1 MPAIENV
8 NRRGAT
14 YWWRRRVRFVGR
26 LERPITIV
34 TTVSLLTKDQS
45 VARRRA
51 AAMTGRSEV
60 VRMSLYE
67 RIEQEG
73 LTSEQVNHLFRE
85 EMVRYRNMLAHQ
97 LAVIEKDGEG
107 NVTARFQQMLSI
119 YAAFNGDFIANG
131 FDDYMGIDYIWS
143 FDKRFP
149 SLDDEA
155 RADLYEMLSQAG
167 DVPAIC

>member
-1 MPAIENV
+1 MQVIENV

-26 LERPITIV
+26 LPRPITIV

-85 EMVRYRNMLAHQ
+85 EVVRYRNMLAHQ
-97 LAVIEKDGEG
+97 LAAIEKDGEG
-107 NVTARFQQMLSI
+107 DVTARMLVGASWH
-119 YAAFNGDFIANG
+119 G
-131 FDDYMGIDYIWS
+131 
-143 FDKRFP
+143 
-149 SLDDEA
+149 
-155 RADLYEMLSQAG
+155 LSGAV
-167 DVPAIC
+167 DRSRILRSPAESTTPPI

>member
-51 AAMTGRSEV
+51 GADTGRFIGVSW
-60 VRMSLYE
+60 VR
-67 RIEQEG
+67 
-73 LTSEQVNHLFRE
+73 
-85 EMVRYRNMLAHQ
+85 
-97 LAVIEKDGEG
+97 
-107 NVTARFQQMLSI
+107 ARPRG
-119 YAAFNGDFIANG
+119 AARG
-131 FDDYMGIDYIWS
+131 
-143 FDKRFP
+143 
-149 SLDDEA
+149 
-155 RADLYEMLSQAG
+155 AG
-167 DVPAIC
+167 

>member
-51 AAMTGRSEV
+51 VAMTSRSEV

-73 LTSEQVNHLFRE
+73 LTSEQVTPCRTK
-85 EMVRYRNMLAHQ
+85 YRIVA
-97 LAVIEKDGEG
+97 GW
-107 NVTARFQQMLSI
+107 LSHRLRLLC
-119 YAAFNGDFIANG
+119 A
-131 FDDYMGIDYIWS
+131 
-143 FDKRFP
+143 
-149 SLDDEA
+149 
-155 RADLYEMLSQAG
+155 
-167 DVPAIC
+167 

>member
-1 MPAIENV
+1 MPAIENA

-14 YWWRRRVRFVGR
+14 YWWRRRVRVAGR
-26 LERPITIV
+26 LERPITII

-73 LTSEQVNHLFRE
+73 LLSEQVNPFFRE
-85 EMVRYRNMLAHQ
+85 EMVRYCNAAVNGGCGMTSFAGSSLAS
-97 LAVIEKDGEG
+97 AGAATPVRSA
-107 NVTARFQQMLSI
+107 TAQPMPGSLL
-119 YAAFNGDFIANG
+119 YAA
-131 FDDYMGIDYIWS
+131 
-143 FDKRFP
+143 
-149 SLDDEA
+149 
-155 RADLYEMLSQAG
+155 
-167 DVPAIC
+167 

>member
-51 AAMTGRSEV
+51 VAMTSRSEV

-67 RIEQEG
+67 RIE
-73 LTSEQVNHLFRE
+73 
-85 EMVRYRNMLAHQ
+85 
-97 LAVIEKDGEG
+97 
-107 NVTARFQQMLSI
+107 
-119 YAAFNGDFIANG
+119 
-131 FDDYMGIDYIWS
+131 
-143 FDKRFP
+143 
-149 SLDDEA
+149 
-155 RADLYEMLSQAG
+155 
-167 DVPAIC
+167 

>member
-51 AAMTGRSEV
+51 VAMTSRSEV

-73 LTSEQVNHLFRE
+73 LTSEQVNQLFRE

-97 LAVIEKDGEG
+97 LAVIEKDACKVGLRRRIE
-107 NVTARFQQMLSI
+107 
-119 YAAFNGDFIANG
+119 
-131 FDDYMGIDYIWS
+131 
-143 FDKRFP
+143 
-149 SLDDEA
+149 
-155 RADLYEMLSQAG
+155 AG
-167 DVPAIC
+167 DPTFRAMSEAWSAAIRDGFARITI